1 MKKEL
6 LNWCRTGDY
15 QRDNFDKFLKAV
27 KFSFKVPSVHIA
39 GSNGKG
45 STTHFLEMSYIN
57 AGYKVGSFTSP
68 YLYEINELIKVNN
81 SPISDD
87 DFEKIY
93 KEYEKQFKKF
103 DLSEF
108 EVETFIAFTYFTES
122 KCDICFIECG
132 MGGAFDATNV
142 FDPILCVITSVSLE
156 HTAYL
161 GKTVAEI
168 AYHKAGIFRDE
179 VPVVVGK
186 INEEAELAILE
197 AANEHRT
204 KIHRIVDPA
213 KLTMTDRGYSFSYEV
228 YPDIVVNNFADYIV
242 DDACIA
248 LESINYIK
256 DQFPISIENI
266 QAGFASDTL
275 TGRLTILKN
284 DNHIIIDGAH
294 NPEGCAKLA
303 STIMGRFGN
312 KNFHIVFACFRDK
325 NLERMLAN
333 LGQITSQITLTSFP
347 HERCRNEEDY
357 FLFLGEYEYNSD
369 AINLVKNLRE
379 TYPDDYILIAGS
391 LAFTGYMLDALK

>member
-1 MKKEL
+1 MKNEL

-27 KFSFKVPSVHIA
+27 KFSFKVPSVHVA

-45 STTHFLEMSYIN
+45 STVHFLEMSYLD
-57 AGYKVGSFTSP
+57 AGYKVGTFSSP
-68 YLYEINELIKVNN
+68 YLYDVNELIKINN
-81 SPISDD
+81 SPISDE
-87 DFEKIY
+87 DFLKIY

-108 EVETFIAFTYFTES
+108 EIETFVAFTYFSES
-122 KCDICFIECG
+122 KCDLCFIECG
-132 MGGAFDATNV
+132 MGGEFDATNV

-186 INEEAELAILE
+186 INDEAELAILE
-197 AANEHRT
+197 AANAHRT

-213 KLTMTDRGYSFSYEV
+213 NLTLTNTGYTFTYEV
-228 YPDIVVNNFADYIV
+228 YPNIKVNNFADYIV

-248 LESINYIK
+248 LECINYIK
-256 DQFPISIENI
+256 DQFPINIESI
-266 QAGFASDTL
+266 QRGFACETLKARLSILPSDDHVL
-275 TGRLTILKN
+275 
-284 DNHIIIDGAH
+284 IDGAH
-294 NPEGCAKLA
+294 NPEGCYKLA
-303 STIMGRFGN
+303 KTINSVFAD
-312 KNFHIVFACFRDK
+312 KKFHIVFACFRDK
-325 NLERMLAN
+325 NLERMLAH
-333 LGQITSQITLTSFP
+333 LGEITNQIILTSFP

-357 FLFLGEYEYNSD
+357 FLFLGEYTYEND
-369 AINLVKNLRE
+369 AINLVKSLRE
-379 TYPDDYILIAGS
+379 QYPDDYVLVTGS
-391 LAFTGYMLDALK
+391 LAFAGYMLNALK

>member
-1 MKKEL
+1 MKNEL

-45 STTHFLEMSYIN
+45 STAHFLEMSYIN
-57 AGYKVGSFTSP
+57 AEYKVGSFTSP

-81 SPISDD
+81 TPISDE
-87 DFEKIY
+87 DFQKIY

-108 EVETFIAFTYFTES
+108 EVETFIAFTYFTQS
-122 KCDICFIECG
+122 NCDICFIECG
-132 MGGAFDATNV
+132 MGGAYDATNV

-186 INEEAELAILE
+186 ISEEAELAILE
-197 AANEHRT
+197 AASEHRT
-204 KIHRIVDPA
+204 KIHRIVEPA
-213 KLTMTDRGYSFSYEV
+213 KLTQTDKGYSFSYEV

-248 LESINYIK
+248 LECINYIK

-275 TGRLTILKN
+275 MCRMSVLAKDKRIF
-284 DNHIIIDGAH
+284 IDGAH
-294 NPEGCAKLA
+294 NPEGCYKLA
-303 STIMGRFGN
+303 QTINSKFDTD
-312 KNFHIVFACFRDK
+312 KFHIVFACFRDK

-333 LGQITSQITLTSFP
+333 LGQITNKITLTSFP
-347 HERCRNEEDY
+347 HERCRNEDDY
-357 FLFLGEYEYNSD
+357 FLFLGEYEYNGD

-379 TYPDDYILIAGS
+379 NYPDDYILITGS
-391 LAFTGYMLDALK
+391 LAFAGYMLDMLK